1 MVFSLRQ
8 LQEKCREEQMP
19 LYIAFIDLTKAFD
32 LLSRSGLLELLRKI
46 GCPPHLLAII
56 TSFHENMHS
65 AVCFNGATS
74 EAFPV
79 SSEVKQGSVVA
90 STLLGIFF
98 SMLLQYT
105 FKDCREG
112 VYIHTRAVSKL
123 FNITPLRAKTKVT
136 HVLIRKMLFADTA
149 AFTFHTEDDLRQL
162 VRRLSHACKRFDL
175 TISIK
180 KINVIA
186 QNSDHPRAISIERHM
201 LKVVDLPRV
210 HHLQHTQHRGRGAKQ
225 DCQSSSSH
233 GQANQDSVEQLQPD
247 FEDQTACRP
256 GMGAQHS
263 SLWQ

>member
-1 MVFSLRQ
+1 
-8 LQEKCREEQMP
+8 MP

-79 SSEVKQGSVVA
+79 SSEVKQGSVD
-90 STLLGIFF
+90 TLLGIFF

-105 FKDCREG
+105 LKGCREG

-136 HVLIRKMLFADTA
+136 LVLIRCSQTPQPLLFTQK
-149 AFTFHTEDDLRQL
+149 TTCGS
-162 VRRLSHACKRFDL
+162 LSVVALMPASSFDL

-186 QNSDHPRAISIERHM
+186 QDSDHPRAISIERHM
-201 LKVVDLPRV
+201 LEVVDLPRV
-210 HHLQHTQHRGRGAKQ
+210 HHLQHTQHRGRGEKQ
-225 DCQSSSSH
+225 DCQSISSH
-233 GQANQDSVEQLQPD
+233 GQANQESVEQLQPD
-247 FEDQTACRP
+247 LEDQTACRP